1 MRKVYRISVCNQST
15 GKRELMYEEF
25 TSRKKATEM
34 CNSMNS
40 INSNIDAQVV
50 TKIK

>member
-1 MRKVYRISVCNQST
+1 MKKVYRISVCNQST
-15 GKRELMYEEF
+15 GKRELMYEEY
-25 TSRKKATEM
+25 TSRKKAIEM
-34 CNSMNS
+34 CDNMNN